1 MKITVNRN
9 DASGAIA
16 LDQETGET
24 LRYIPL
30 RIYSGHSITFELL
43 SGQFTDIEFV
53 SEEGR
58 EVNPDRVST
67 ENTAVTIIENGITSS
82 EPLTTLTLI
91 ANGQFRLTSM
101 TYYLA

>member
-1 MKITVNRN
+1 M
-9 DASGAIA
+9 
-16 LDQETGET
+16 
-24 LRYIPL
+24 
-30 RIYSGHSITFELL
+30 
-43 SGQFTDIEFV
+43 
-53 SEEGR
+53 
-58 EVNPDRVST
+58 NPDRVST